1 MNNSKIEYLVGKKSQ
16 LDNILK
22 PFSEEVVSFLDD
34 LSRSISSKKNLNI
47 FPDIKA
53 LAFFCRKQNILNFKK
68 KYFNPKR
75 IRFGLGLIFHIT
87 PSNIPTNFMYSLI
100 FGLISGN
107 ANIVKVPSRKFDEIK
122 IICRE
127 IKYLL
132 RKRKHLRVKKMIQIL
147 RYDSEENQITRDIS
161 EISDARLIWGGDKT
175 IKDIRKIETKAR
187 TIDVP
192 FADRYSISIINS
204 NKLLQLPHYKFN
216 ILLKNFYNDTY
227 EVDQNACS
235 SPHIILWQGD
245 KKQDAKKKFWNN
257 LNLLVEKNYNPPAI
271 SSIDNYCRLSK
282 ELIENN
288 NIYSFKLFNKA
299 LYVIQL
305 KKIYPKIFVEK
316 SKWGFFYECNIDNL
330 RNIHYLVKKKLQT
343 ITYFGY
349 QKKFLEKFFSEYNFN
364 GIDRIVPIGQAL
376 NINLVWDGYD
386 LINNLSREIE
396 IR

>member
-1 MNNSKIEYLVGKKSQ
+1 MNNSRIEYLVGKKSQ
-16 LDNILK
+16 LHNTLK

-34 LSRSISSKKNLNI
+34 LSRSINSKKNLNI

-68 KYFNPKR
+68 KYYNPKR

-122 IICRE
+122 IICEE

-147 RYDSEENQITRDIS
+147 RYDSKENQITNDIS

-175 IKDIRKIETKAR
+175 IKEIRKIETKAR

-192 FADRYSISIINS
+192 FADRYSISLINS
-204 NKLLQLPHYKFN
+204 NKLLQLPNYKFN

-245 KKQDAKKKFWNN
+245 KTQDAKKKFWNN

-282 ELIENN
+282 ELIKND
-288 NIYSFKLFNKA
+288 NIHSFKLFNKA
-299 LYVIQL
+299 LYVINL
-305 KKIYPKIFVEK
+305 KKIYPEIFVEK
-316 SKWGFFYECNIDNL
+316 SKWGFFYECNISNL
-330 RNIHYLVKKKLQT
+330 KNIHYLVKKKLQT

-349 QKKFLEKFFSEYNFN
+349 SKKFLEKFFSEYNFN
-364 GIDRIVPIGQAL
+364 GIDRVVPIGQAL
-376 NINLVWDGYD
+376 NINLVWEGYD
-386 LINNLSREIE
+386 LTTKLSREIE
-396 IR
+396 IS

>member
-1 MNNSKIEYLVGKKSQ
+1 MNNSKIEYLVGKKSD
-16 LDNILK
+16 LNGTLK
-22 PFSEEVVSFLDD
+22 PFSDEIISFLDD
-34 LSRSISSKKNLNI
+34 FSRLINSRKSLKI

-53 LAFFCRKQNILNFKK
+53 LAFFCRKKNILNFKK
-68 KYFNPKR
+68 KYYNPER

-122 IICRE
+122 IICDE
-127 IKYLL
+127 IGYLL
-132 RKRKHLRVKKMIQIL
+132 KKRKNSKVKNMIKIL
-147 RYDSEENQITRDIS
+147 RYDSNENQITNDIS

-175 IKDIRKIETKAR
+175 IEQIRKIKTKAR

-192 FADRYSISIINS
+192 FSDRYSISIINS
-204 NKLLQLPHYKFN
+204 DKLLQLPNYKFN

-235 SPHIILWQGD
+235 SPHVILWQGGQ
-245 KKQDAKKKFWNN
+245 KIAAKKKFWNN
-257 LNLLVEKNYNPPAI
+257 LNLLVKKNYNPPAI

-288 NIYSFKLFNKA
+288 NIHSFKLFNKA
-299 LYVIQL
+299 LYVIKL
-305 KKIYPKIFVEK
+305 KKIYPEIFIEK
-316 SKWGFFYECNIDNL
+316 SKWGFFYECNINNL
-330 RNIHYLVKKKLQT
+330 NNIHHLVKKKLQT

-349 QKKFLEKFFSEYNFN
+349 SKIFLEKFFSEYNFN
-364 GIDRIVPIGQAL
+364 GIDRVVPIGQAL

-386 LINNLSREIE
+386 LTTKLSREIE

>member
-1 MNNSKIEYLVGKKSQ
+1 MNNSKIDYLVGKKSQ

-22 PFSEEVVSFLDD
+22 PFSKEVVSFLDD

-132 RKRKHLRVKKMIQIL
+132 RKRKHFRVKKMIQIL

-305 KKIYPKIFVEK
+305 KKIYPQIFVEK

>member
-1 MNNSKIEYLVGKKSQ
+1 MNNSRIEYLVGKKSQ
-16 LDNILK
+16 LHNTLK

-34 LSRSISSKKNLNI
+34 LSRSINSKKNLNI

-68 KYFNPKR
+68 KYYNPKR

-122 IICRE
+122 IICEE

-147 RYDSEENQITRDIS
+147 RYDSKENQITNDIS

-175 IKDIRKIETKAR
+175 IKEIRKIETKAR

-192 FADRYSISIINS
+192 FADRYSISLINS
-204 NKLLQLPHYKFN
+204 NKLLQLPNYKFN

-245 KKQDAKKKFWNN
+245 KTQDAKKKFWNN

-288 NIYSFKLFNKA
+288 NIHSFKLFNKA
-299 LYVIQL
+299 LYVVKL
-305 KKIYPKIFVEK
+305 KKINPEIFVEK
-316 SKWGFFYECNIDNL
+316 SKWGFFYECNINNL
-330 RNIHYLVKKKLQT
+330 KNINYLVKKKLQT

-349 QKKFLEKFFSEYNFN
+349 QKKFLEKFFGEYNFN

-386 LINNLSREIE
+386 LTNKLSREIE

>member
-1 MNNSKIEYLVGKKSQ
+1 MNNSKIEYLVGKKSD
-16 LDNILK
+16 LNGILK
-22 PFSEEVVSFLDD
+22 PFSNEIISFLDD
-34 LSRSISSKKNLNI
+34 FSRLINSRKSLKI

-53 LAFFCRKQNILNFKK
+53 LAFFCREKNILNFKK
-68 KYFNPKR
+68 KYYNPER

-122 IICRE
+122 IICDE
-127 IKYLL
+127 IEYLL
-132 RKRKHLRVKKMIQIL
+132 KKRKHSKVKEMIKIL
-147 RYDSEENQITRDIS
+147 RYDSNENQITTDIS

-175 IKDIRKIETKAR
+175 IEQIRKIKTKAR

-192 FADRYSISIINS
+192 FSDRYSISIINS
-204 NKLLQLPHYKFN
+204 DKLLQLPNYKFN

-235 SPHIILWQGD
+235 SPHIILWQGGQ
-245 KKQDAKKKFWNN
+245 KIDAKKKFWNN
-257 LNLLVEKNYNPPAI
+257 LNLLVKKNYNPPAI

-288 NIYSFKLFNKA
+288 NIHSFKLFNKA
-299 LYVIQL
+299 LYVIKL
-305 KKIYPKIFVEK
+305 KKIYPEIFIEK
-316 SKWGFFYECNIDNL
+316 SKWGFFYECNINNL
-330 RNIHYLVKKKLQT
+330 KNIHHLVKKKLQT

-349 QKKFLEKFFSEYNFN
+349 SKIYLEKFFNEYNFN
-364 GIDRIVPIGQAL
+364 GIDRVVPIGQAL

-386 LINNLSREIE
+386 LTNKLSREIE